1 MPQITSRVRGFL
13 SRSRFYKT
21 FQYLKIRYFL
31 YFALF
36 FFFVFLA
43 ANLKAEVV
51 YQVDVASR
59 YIWRGFDL
67 NPNKKPVIQ
76 PSIDLAFGQSGFSL
90 NLWSSISFVSKDLN
104 EFDLTLTYANDLSK
118 DVSLTAGFIHYAWY
132 LTENFKF
139 ENDTSHEV
147 FLSIESPTVF
157 LHPSLSIYYDFT
169 VGDGI
174 YLLLEI
180 GQSFPIFKKFGAD
193 LSVSLGYNG
202 GQWLTEGSDPGFSDL
217 NFGLTIPY
225 QSGPFQISAF
235 VNYSIVLLDVIGEEN
250 HLWFGMSFSYRGK
263 PKTLRSGG

>member
-1 MPQITSRVRGFL
+1 MKKRHF
-13 SRSRFYKT
+13 F
-21 FQYLKIRYFL
+21 
-31 YFALF
+31 FALVLSF
-36 FFFVFLA
+36 ILFTP
-43 ANLKAEVV
+43 NLKAEVV

-67 NPNKKPVIQ
+67 NPHKKPVIQ

-90 NLWSSISFVSKDLN
+90 NLWSSISFVRKDLN
-104 EFDLTLTYANDLSK
+104 EFDLTLSYATDLSK

-139 ENDTSHEV
+139 EDNTSHEF
-147 FLSIESPTVF
+147 FLTIESPTVF